1 MKKNALLGVNI
12 DHIATIRNFRN
23 TLYPDPIQAV
33 FIAEEAGADSI
44 TVHLREDRRH
54 INERDIYLLRK
65 VITTKMNLE
74 MAITD
79 EMIKIAC
86 NLKPDFCC
94 LVPEKRQEITT
105 EKGLDVINNIKK
117 ISKTVKILQS
127 HNICVS
133 LFIDPDQHQIDASI
147 LSGASFIEIHTGSY
161 GKQSSK
167 SLYNSFNKE
176 LLKISKLIKY
186 AHSKGLKVN
195 AGHGLNYHNVSYIA
209 SLPEIYEL
217 NIGHAIISRSFFTG
231 LSKAIKEIKKII
243 INARCYHN

>member
-23 TLYPDPIQAV
+23 TLYPDPIQAA
-33 FIAEEAGADSI
+33 FIAEEAGANSI

-65 VITTKMNLE
+65 TITTKMNLE
-74 MAITD
+74 MAMTD

-86 NLKPDFCC
+86 DVQPDFCC

-105 EKGLDVINNIKK
+105 EKGLDVINNIEK

-133 LFIDPDQHQIDASI
+133 LFIDPDKYQIDASI
-147 LSGASFIEIHTGSY
+147 LSGVSFIEIHTGSY
-161 GKQSSK
+161 CKQLLKNS
-167 SLYNSFNKE
+167 YNTLNKE
-176 LLKISKLIKY
+176 LLKIHSLIKY
-186 AHSKGLKVN
+186 AHNKGLNVN
-195 AGHGLNYHNVSYIA
+195 AGHGLNYHNVVYIA
-209 SLPEIYEL
+209 SLPEVHEL
-217 NIGHAIISRSFFTG
+217 NIGHAIISRSLFTG
-231 LSKAIKEIKKII
+231 LFTAIKEIKEII
-243 INARCYHN
+243 INSRYHN